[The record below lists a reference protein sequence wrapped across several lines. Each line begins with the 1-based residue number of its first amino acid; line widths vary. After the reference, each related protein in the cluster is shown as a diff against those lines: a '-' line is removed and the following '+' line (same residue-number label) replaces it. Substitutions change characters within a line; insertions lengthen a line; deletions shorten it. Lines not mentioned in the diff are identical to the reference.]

1 MQEETEW
8 NRLVDA
14 CRPNRSK
21 ESILL
26 HVPFGSA
33 CIDVLSTTQ
42 LKADYIEPAVLPLKM
57 YRSKSFYMNI
67 VRVP

>member
-26 HVPFGSA
+26 QKKKNKKKNK
-33 CIDVLSTTQ
+33 IKKY
-42 LKADYIEPAVLPLKM
+42 LK
-57 YRSKSFYMNI
+57 
-67 VRVP
+67 